1 MNRLAVALAIIV
13 IALPASAAPTCEA
26 TVHGELTHVEP
37 KETMTA
43 HTFSVNV
50 TTLEPCA
57 EVRFTLT
64 TTERISK
71 TKVKVVKTSGEARVR
86 NGSVSKIVHYDMPNG
101 RKLEKWDVKVTGC
114 SRCGS

>member
-1 MNRLAVALAIIV
+1 MKRLLIAFAALANL
-13 IALPASAAPTCEA
+13 ATPAAPTCEA

-37 KETMTA
+37 KATVTS
-43 HTFSVNV
+43 HTFEVEV

-57 EVRFTLT
+57 EVHFTIT

-71 TKVKVVKTSGEARVR
+71 TKVKVVKTNGEARVR
-86 NGSVSKIVHYDMPNG
+86 NGSVSEVVPYDMPNG

-114 SRCGS
+114 ARCES